1 MVRLKPDTTYA
12 QYAAPYAKDVAP
24 YAKDV
29 APYAPVRGVRL

>member
-24 YAKDV
+24 YA
-29 APYAPVRGVRL
+29 PVRGVQL